1 MRISLVV
8 PMYNESSIIADTA
21 KVLDKYM
28 SEHFGDD
35 YEIIFADDGSRDGS
49 ASIVNE
55 LGLTNVRVVGY
66 SQNQGKGC
74 AVRCGVLASNGD
86 VVLFTDADLA
96 YGVDVIE
103 EAVKILEKGEYPV
116 LVASRAKHRDGY
128 EGYTPIRKLASK
140 TYIKV
145 LNLFGGIKI
154 SDAQCG
160 FKGFKGDIA
169 REIFSL
175 CQTNNFAFDLEVILW
190 AQKMK
195 HKIYE
200 MPAKIINHRESKV
213 NVLKDAVRM
222 SKEIF
227 VIKRNIRKKV
237 AKIRLF
243 SD

>member
-1 MRISLVV
+1 MRISLCV

-21 KVLDKYM
+21 RELDKYM
-28 SEHFGDD
+28 SEHFSDD

-49 ASIVNE
+49 ADIVKS
-55 LGLTNVRVVGY
+55 LGLKNVKVVGY
-66 SQNQGKGC
+66 PNNQGKGC
-74 AVRCGVLASNGD
+74 AVRHGILASCGD
-86 VVLFTDADLA
+86 IVIFTDADLA

-103 EAVKILEKGEYPV
+103 EGVRVLDEKEYDIV
-116 LVASRAKHRDGY
+116 VASRAKHSEGY

-160 FKGFKGDIA
+160 FKAFDGEKG
-169 REIFSL
+169 RKIFSL
-175 CQTNNFAFDLEVILW
+175 CKTNNFAFDLEVILW

-195 HKIYE
+195 FKIYE

-213 NVLKDAVRM
+213 NVLKDAFRM
-222 SKEIF
+222 LKEIS
-227 VIKRNIRKKV
+227 VIKRNIRK
-237 AKIRLF
+237 
-243 SD
+243 SNT

>member
-1 MRISLVV
+1 MRLSLCV

-21 KVLDKYM
+21 RELDKYM
-28 SEHFGDD
+28 SEHFSDD

-49 ASIVNE
+49 ADIVKS
-55 LGLTNVRVVGY
+55 LGLKNVKVVGY
-66 SQNQGKGC
+66 PNNQGKGC
-74 AVRCGVLASNGD
+74 AVRHGILASCGD
-86 VVLFTDADLA
+86 IVIFTDADLA

-103 EAVKILEKGEYPV
+103 EGVRVLDEKEYDIV
-116 LVASRAKHRDGY
+116 VASRAKHSEGY

-160 FKGFKGDIA
+160 FKAFDGEKG
-169 REIFSL
+169 RKIFSL
-175 CQTNNFAFDLEVILW
+175 CKTNNFAFDLEVILW

-195 HKIYE
+195 YKIYE

-213 NVLKDAVRM
+213 NVIKDTFRM
-222 SKEIF
+222 LRDLRR
-227 VIKRNIRKKV
+227 IKKNVKRRATGEKTK
-237 AKIRLF
+237 
-243 SD
+243 

>member
-1 MRISLVV
+1 MKISLCV

-21 KVLDKYM
+21 KQLDKYM
-28 SEHFGDD
+28 SSHFGDD

-49 ASIVNE
+49 ADIVNN
-55 LGLTNVRVVGY
+55 LNLKNVKVVGY
-66 SQNQGKGC
+66 PNNQGKGC
-74 AVRCGVLASNGD
+74 AVRHGVLASCGD
-86 VVLFTDADLA
+86 IVIFTDADLA
-96 YGVDVIE
+96 YGIE
-103 EAVKILEKGEYPV
+103 IIEDAVEIIEKGEYPV
-116 LVASRAKHRDGY
+116 LVASRAKHKEGY

-160 FKGFKGDIA
+160 FKAFNGEVGRK
-169 REIFSL
+169 IFSL
-175 CQTNNFAFDLEVILW
+175 CKTNNFAFDLEVILW

-195 HKIYE
+195 LKIYE

-222 SKEIF
+222 LKEIS
-227 VIKRNIRKKV
+227 VIKKNIKNSNR
-237 AKIRLF
+237 
-243 SD
+243 

>member
-1 MRISLVV
+1 MRISLCV

-21 KVLDKYM
+21 RELDKYM
-28 SEHFGDD
+28 SEHFSDD

-49 ASIVNE
+49 ADIVKS
-55 LGLTNVRVVGY
+55 LGLKNIKVVGY
-66 SQNQGKGC
+66 PNNQGKGC
-74 AVRCGVLASNGD
+74 AVRHGILASCGD
-86 VVLFTDADLA
+86 IVIFTDADLA

-103 EAVKILEKGEYPV
+103 EGVRVLDEKEYDIV
-116 LVASRAKHRDGY
+116 VASRAKHSEGY

-160 FKGFKGDIA
+160 FKAFDGEKG
-169 REIFSL
+169 RKIFSL
-175 CQTNNFAFDLEVILW
+175 CKTNNFAFDLEVILW

-195 HKIYE
+195 FKIYE

-213 NVLKDAVRM
+213 NVLKDAFRM
-222 SKEIF
+222 LKEIS
-227 VIKRNIRKKV
+227 VIKRNIRK
-237 AKIRLF
+237 
-243 SD
+243 SNT